1 MSSFRSTLCVVLTL
15 AGAPAL
21 AAQTNPISDA
31 FRGVA
36 GQHGK
41 DMLAA
46 AEAMPAD
53 KYGFKPTP
61 AQRTFGQLVLHIA
74 GDSRVTCSAILGVK
88 PGPKPNV
95 TAADSKETLV
105 ATLRNS
111 LTLCDSA
118 LAQVTDA
125 KLADPVMYYGQSAT
139 RVQALVGLVDDWS
152 DHYST
157 QAVYLRLNGILP
169 PSAKRGNM

>member
-1 MSSFRSTLCVVLTL
+1 MSSFRATLCLVL
-15 AGAPAL
+15 AIGGAPAL
-21 AAQTNPISDA
+21 AAQANPISDA

-36 GQHGK
+36 GPHGK

-74 GDSRVTCSAILGVK
+74 GDSRITCSAILGVK
-88 PGPKPNV
+88 PAPAPKV
-95 TAADSKETLV
+95 TATDSKEVLV
-105 ATLRNS
+105 ATLRSS

-125 KLADPVMYYGQSAT
+125 KLTDPVTYYGQSAT
-139 RVQALVGLVDDWS
+139 RAQALVGLVDDWS
-152 DHYST
+152 DHYGT

-169 PSAKRGNM
+169 PSAKRGGM